1 MGLNLL
7 DALVQVETMELLCAF
22 QMSLLNAEGG
32 MINMQNALMLIPNGP
47 PKGLSRKQLTLR
59 FSSLGRD

>member
-1 MGLNLL
+1 
-7 DALVQVETMELLCAF
+7 VETMELLCAR

-47 PKGLSRKQLTLR
+47 PKERTRRRLTLW
-59 FSSLGRD
+59 FSSLGRDRTAA